1 MITLKDFMETAGY
14 RISDGD
20 NYGWGCYGPD
30 AYSLSAWN
38 GDFNG
43 WSMSTVFDTKT
54 QQVYEV
60 DVCDYKNQ
68 RAYRMIHPDYK
79 SDYNLE
85 SMEKEIP
92 AQNAWDDV
100 DFVDLDSDE
109 DFLEKARAIVAGEDY
124 DTRVVIPLDMPDD
137 VVFQLMKMAHE
148 QDITFNQLLENIL
161 TEEIERMAQQYPELQ
176 EKTAKMK
183 RSKTPKES

>member
-1 MITLKDFMETAGY
+1 MITLKDFMETTGY
-14 RISDGD
+14 RISDGND
-20 NYGWGCYGPD
+20 YGWGCYGPD

-38 GDFNG
+38 GDHNG

-68 RAYRMIHPDYK
+68 RAYRMIDPDYK
-79 SDYNLE
+79 ADYDREAEGKGLPG
-85 SMEKEIP
+85 K
-92 AQNAWDDV
+92 NAWDDV
-100 DFVDLDSDE
+100 DYVDLDSDE

-124 DTRVVIPLDMPDD
+124 DTRVIVPLNMPDD

-148 QDITFNQLLENIL
+148 QDITFNKLLEKIL
-161 TEEIERMAQQYPELQ
+161 EEEIERLAEKHPEELQ
-176 EKTAKMK
+176 EKLAQMK
-183 RSKTPKES
+183 KSTSKKS